1 MGKSARP
8 RFAEKFRHWGVS
20 PVGLWRSPNRRTGWA
35 PLWNAHVRFSRTP
48 VCMVDG
54 RVHADTFGRRRAATR
69 AGKACE
75 RERMVASD
83 VGVFAMENFPLAAC
97 ATWAAAGRAIC
108 DIRGL
113 GWMTRYPAGKMAALG
128 RAARTGPID
137 FPSRKLFGQP
147 ARITLGAFCDS
158 RTAPF
163 PWAGPARGQMHV
175 GPRSRGGPG
184 GDQARK
190 EGTRGSLG
198 RHSSFPLSWR
208 CQKPQLGIS
217 WPFALRGIPFDHNRW

>member
-1 MGKSARP
+1 MDIAPAHSGLP
-8 RFAEKFRHWGVS
+8 RLGLSDRADGAEGSGWENRQGPDLRKFRHWGVS
-20 PVGLWRSPNRRTGWA
+20 AVGLWRSPNRRTGWA

-54 RVHADTFGRRRAATR
+54 RVHVDTFDRRRAATR

-83 VGVFAMENFPLAAC
+83 VGVIAMEKFPLAAC
-97 ATWAAAGRAIC
+97 ATWAAAGRATC

-113 GWMTRYPAGKMAALG
+113 GKMTRYPAGKMAALG

-137 FPSRKLFGQP
+137 FPSRKLLGQP

-158 RTAPF
+158 RTGWASPLF
-163 PWAGPARGQMHV
+163 PKLPWQVFGASRTGWASP
-175 GPRSRGGPG
+175 
-184 GDQARK
+184 
-190 EGTRGSLG
+190 
-198 RHSSFPLSWR
+198 W
-208 CQKPQLGIS
+208 C
-217 WPFALRGIPFDHNRW
+217 